1 MAPSQ
6 PRLKDIPKNL
16 KPYFLAL
23 FRPAERWN
31 QTEGAN
37 DLPVRQLA
45 FLRAGFEAGTYRL
58 AGPITDGGEI
68 AAMALIEAE
77 NIDEARRIAGVIA
90 SKAPLAVTATK
101 RAIREGAALPLD
113 EGLALEALHFGTMV
127 ATNDFREGTR
137 AFLDKRKPAFE
148 GR

>member
-58 AGPITDGGEI
+58 AGPITDGWEI

-77 NIDEARRIAGVIA
+77 NIDEARRIAGEDPGVQSERLRVEVHPA
-90 SKAPLAVTATK
+90 LLPALDAV
-101 RAIREGAALPLD
+101 RVEY
-113 EGLALEALHFGTMV
+113 
-127 ATNDFREGTR
+127 
-137 AFLDKRKPAFE
+137 
-148 GR
+148 